1 VRICCR
7 GIVVGGACRWSPRL
21 HLQTDDHPKTLTTAK
36 FKPHLEPCDSLSAL
50 LKLIFNLK
58 RGSVETWAHATRTN
72 SSSFQEDIAMS
83 RSSYSSE
90 SCLLLSALTSSAT
103 RTCNLT
109 RFSSPS
115 RLNVIHG
122 HHIHISRFILH
133 LSLSFI
139 TPMIPGSLEGQFIQ
153 TRR

>member
-1 VRICCR
+1 MRH
-7 GIVVGGACRWSPRL
+7 GL
-21 HLQTDDHPKTLTTAK
+21 TLQEQTPAHSRRTL
-36 FKPHLEPCDSLSAL
+36 
-50 LKLIFNLK
+50 
-58 RGSVETWAHATRTN
+58 
-72 SSSFQEDIAMS
+72 AMS

-122 HHIHISRFILH
+122 HHHIHISRFILH

-139 TPMIPGSLEGQFIQ
+139 TPMIPGSLEGQSIRTRNSRKSLPSAYPGRDSKPDFWFID
-153 TRR
+153 RSMYHSNHSSRSAYRFSSIEC